1 MASVIDVE
9 DLTLNP
15 KEAQEISEISFDII
29 WNDESLLTK
38 VHDIITGIKMKE
50 QIVFGSDLGDSLK
63 VLKGCKP
70 DTAKGFELSEKFWNP
85 EIFAARWEHCQ
96 RDVDRLFKMW
106 QNFDKINPDF
116 FELSTEEM
124 AVIVMAI
131 MNSLP
136 TNILTI
142 VWFADTEAEHIADGG
157 AFSAGVDLDLYNGID
172 GLWRQIF
179 DEIPTTAA
187 NYVAI
192 AKNNGANYA
201 AQVLTPVEVYA
212 VLNSMYFKAD
222 RRLRVNDGA
231 GGLTGGDVFYLVTDG
246 IYDGYLQY
254 LSTTQQTGA
263 GNTMIVEN
271 GQTVL
276 RFFGIEVVNM
286 TVWSRKIQ
294 ELQNDGTKL
303 NLPNRAVLTSK
314 YNIPIGT
321 TSEED
326 FDKVTSKFD
335 DYENI
340 NFMDVY
346 MNLDAKLLRAS
357 AMVAAY

>member
-1 MASVIDVE
+1 MATAINVE

-15 KEAQEISEISFDII
+15 QEAQEISEISFDLI
-29 WNDESLLTK
+29 WNDENLLTK
-38 VHDIITGIKMKE
+38 VHDIVTGVKMKE
-50 QIVFGSDLGDSLK
+50 QIVFGSEMGDSLK

-70 DTAKGFELSEKFWNP
+70 DTAQGFELSEKFWSP

-96 RDVDRLFKMW
+96 NDVNRLFKMW
-106 QNFDKINPDF
+106 QNFERINPDF
-116 FELSTEEM
+116 FELSSEEM
-124 AVIVMAI
+124 ALIVMAI

-136 TNILTI
+136 SNILTI
-142 VWFADTEAEHIADGG
+142 VWFADTDAALVADGG
-157 AFSAGVDLDLYNGID
+157 VFSAGVDLDLYNGID
-172 GLWRQIF
+172 GLWKQIF
-179 DEIPTTAA
+179 SEIPTTAS

-192 AKNNGANYA
+192 AKNNGADYA
-201 AQVLTPVEVYA
+201 SQVLTPEEAYA

-222 RRLRVNDGA
+222 RRLRVNG
-231 GGLTGGDVFYLVTDG
+231 GINGLTEGDVHYLVTDG

-271 GQTVL
+271 GQPVL
-276 RFFGIEVVNM
+276 RHMGVEVVNM
-286 TVWSRKIQ
+286 TIWSRKIE
-294 ELQNDGTKL
+294 ELQNNGTKL

-314 YNIPIGT
+314 FNIPIGT
-321 TSEED
+321 TSDED

-357 AMVAAY
+357 LAVAAY